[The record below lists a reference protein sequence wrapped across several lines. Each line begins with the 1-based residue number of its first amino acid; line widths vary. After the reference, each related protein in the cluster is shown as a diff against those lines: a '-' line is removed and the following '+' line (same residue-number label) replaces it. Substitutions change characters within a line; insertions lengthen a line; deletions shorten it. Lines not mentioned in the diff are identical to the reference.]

1 MGPLPQALVLGK
13 RPRKNCPVLPHPG
26 HNTKNDGWD
35 AGTKLF
41 SCHFSFFKKDPE
53 ALNLFSAT
61 IAVKNQI
68 SEDCGGAPQILSG
81 SLGVLLNLGEKLE

>member
-1 MGPLPQALVLGK
+1 MM
-13 RPRKNCPVLPHPG
+13 NCPVLPHPG
-26 HNTKNDGWD
+26 NNTQKYGLD
-35 AGTKLF
+35 AGTKILF

-68 SEDCGGAPQILSG
+68 SEEDYGGAPQILLG
-81 SLGVLLNLGEKLE
+81 NLGVLEFEGEA